1 MNDQDSQG
9 QGAQTQ
15 EGQGRLL
22 AHVPTASQLRFWLI
36 LLAVTLVCV
45 YLLRSVLLPFVAG
58 MAVAYLLDPICD
70 RLENWKLSRTWA
82 TSIVTVVFVLVCI
95 LVLLLVIPAVVG
107 QIATLIERAPDYLA
121 AIQREVSALV
131 EMLRDRIDA
140 GTEEKIRTVLG
151 GSADKIFAW
160 VTEVLGG
167 IISGGVAFFNFVALM
182 VITPVV
188 AFYLLRDWDRMV
200 AKADDWLPR
209 KHQETIRRLAQEVDE
224 TLAGFLRGQGMVCL
238 SLAVFYALGLTLAGL
253 DFGLVV
259 GLIAG
264 FLSFIPYV
272 GSLVGL
278 VLSVGL
284 ALAQF
289 DSWISVGIV
298 AVIFFIGQ
306 AVEGNVLTP
315 KLVGE
320 KVGLHPVWVMFAL
333 LAGGALFGFVG
344 VLLAVPVAAIVG
356 VGVRFALSQYR
367 LSSYYTGHAS
377 DLDGGPQEAAQSG
390 GRDATP

>member
-1 MNDQDSQG
+1 MNDIDPG
-9 QGAQTQ
+9 TQ
-15 EGQGRLL
+15 VSGEQKDEAR
-22 AHVPTASQLRFWLI
+22 AVRHVPTASQLRFWLI
-36 LLAVTLVCV
+36 LLAITLVCV

-58 MAVAYLLDPICD
+58 MAVAYLLDPVCD
-70 RLENWKLSRTWA
+70 RLETWKLSRTWA
-82 TSIVTVVFVLVCI
+82 TSIVTVVFVLLCI
-95 LVLLLVIPAVVG
+95 AVLLLVIPAVVS

-121 AIQREVSALV
+121 AIQRELAAMI
-131 EMLRDRIDA
+131 EMLQDRLDA
-140 GTEEKIRTVLG
+140 GTQQKLKSVLG
-151 GSADKIFAW
+151 GSADKIFSW
-160 VTEVLGG
+160 ITEVLGG

-209 KHQETIRRLAQEVDE
+209 KHQETIRRLAREVDD

-238 SLAVFYALGLTLAGL
+238 SLAVFYAIGLTLAGL

-289 DSWISVGIV
+289 DNLISVGIV
-298 AVIFFIGQ
+298 AVVFFVGQ
-306 AVEGNVLTP
+306 ALEGNVLTP

-367 LSSYYTGHAS
+367 LSSYYTGHHDDA
-377 DLDGGPQEAAQSG
+377 DGAA
-390 GRDATP
+390 